1 MKKDKFIDFLK
12 FVFREPHDTL
22 YLNDK
27 REMFRNL
34 GKIIDKED
42 VMNYIAEEKKEES
55 SNEK

>member
-1 MKKDKFIDFLK
+1 
-12 FVFREPHDTL
+12 
-22 YLNDK
+22 
-27 REMFRNL
+27 MFRNL